1 MSALKKY
8 GPWSIRALISFVFFL
23 SAIAKLYPK
32 PSYALTS
39 FEVHQL
45 EPMGISLEVAAYLSR
60 LLIGV
65 EFAIGILLLLPF
77 FLKKIII
84 PTTIFMLLVF
94 IIELMY
100 EIFSSG
106 NQGNCGCFGTLI
118 EMTPLEALIK
128 NVISVGLL
136 MSYYWLDKTEEL
148 ISFDW
153 RSKAHFS
160 AIFNVVLVAVFS
172 MFIIAPIRREA
183 TAPTVVVP
191 VPQHSEDT
199 TLKSTADSSGTIAVK
214 HKNVDTLKSVKESAP
229 KQVMSGFES
238 LFPGVNQ
245 GKQIVCFFAP
255 GCDHCRATA
264 KSITALKK
272 DNKNFPPIQIIFMD
286 EEPELIPEFFQ
297 IAGAEYTYSVMD
309 IIKFWK
315 TLGSGKEVPGVM
327 YLWNGNVQKF
337 YQGIDKEQFNSGDFK
352 KVLNKRFS

>member
-1 MSALKKY
+1 MSVLKKY

-183 TAPTVVVP
+183 TAPRVVVP
-191 VPQHSEDT
+191 VPHHSEDT

-238 LFPGVNQ
+238 
-245 GKQIVCFFAP
+245 
-255 GCDHCRATA
+255 
-264 KSITALKK
+264 
-272 DNKNFPPIQIIFMD
+272 
-286 EEPELIPEFFQ
+286 
-297 IAGAEYTYSVMD
+297 
-309 IIKFWK
+309 
-315 TLGSGKEVPGVM
+315 
-327 YLWNGNVQKF
+327 
-337 YQGIDKEQFNSGDFK
+337 
-352 KVLNKRFS
+352 